1 MSVPSL
7 KGRCWIVFKT
17 SSGGI
22 RGEIKKFRYGDGS
35 GRVAMLCY
43 SMRCVKCK
51 IKEWLYACME
61 YGAEER

>member
-1 MSVPSL
+1 
-7 KGRCWIVFKT
+7 
-17 SSGGI
+17 
-22 RGEIKKFRYGDGS
+22 
-35 GRVAMLCY
+35 MLCY